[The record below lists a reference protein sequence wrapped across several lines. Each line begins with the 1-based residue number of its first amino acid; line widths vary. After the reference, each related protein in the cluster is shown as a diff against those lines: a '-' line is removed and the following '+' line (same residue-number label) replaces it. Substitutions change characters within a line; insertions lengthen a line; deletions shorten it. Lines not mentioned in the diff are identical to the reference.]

1 VANVPRARQLRRRFR
16 RTGAA
21 LAAVELALAR
31 GLGANTYGSLV
42 TIAADPERAQDLRL
56 RAVDA
61 LGGFERGRLTGRFL
75 AGPRV
80 QVASDVAVPPR
91 VRAHVV
97 DRLQSLAEDRHGI
110 VAERARAALVR

>member
-1 VANVPRARQLRRRFR
+1 VAKC
-16 RTGAA
+16 
-21 LAAVELALAR
+21 R
-31 GLGANTYGSLV
+31 GLANSDVDSEGRAPPSRRSSSRSRGVSERTYGSLV